1 RVMENNSSSLAN
13 VAHTMGEDIVSIE
26 HPQAK
31 PADANASKPITLA
44 SLPPG
49 SRPYKAEA
57 GDSVSRI
64 ASKMMGGNTKANRDA
79 LIAAN
84 PTLQQNANMVIA
96 GRTYVIPPG
105 TPSTPAATASG
116 QTSQSQQSP
125 APATPATPA
134 TPAAQAPAP
143 VAIASDK
150 QPAAAPA

>member
-96 GRTYVIPPG
+96 GRTYVIPG
-105 TPSTPAATASG
+105 GSASPAASSSASAAAAPTAPLAS
-116 QTSQSQQSP
+116 
-125 APATPATPA
+125 
-134 TPAAQAPAP
+134 AAQAPP
-143 VAIASDK
+143 
-150 QPAAAPA
+150 PAPAPAPTR